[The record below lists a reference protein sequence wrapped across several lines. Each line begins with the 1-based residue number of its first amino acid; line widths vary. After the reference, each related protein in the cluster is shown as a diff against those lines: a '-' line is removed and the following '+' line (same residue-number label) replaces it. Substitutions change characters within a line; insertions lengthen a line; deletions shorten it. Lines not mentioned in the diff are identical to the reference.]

1 MKKTSFSLGGMY
13 PTHTYNPAQILFQT
27 GTDLGGAVP
36 WTNPQRACIA
46 TVGQNATC
54 VLGSVLVLSNTIQV
68 VNMQTAGDVP
78 SGATVR
84 GVRVTV
90 QCQASVA
97 GLFLASPEL
106 LCGGQAFSTA
116 KQYPSFG
123 VEVPLTVTAYTI
135 GYPHDMWGKTTAL
148 LNPTNINDPTF
159 GFKMRAMAT
168 LTPGTLTVPLISV
181 RVFYDP

>member
-13 PTHTYNPAQILFQT
+13 PTHTYSPSLLVFQT

-36 WTNPQRACIA
+36 WTNPQNACNSA
-46 TVGQNATC
+46 PGQNATC
-54 VLGSVLVLSNTIQV
+54 VLGSLYVPSNRIQV
-68 VNMQTAGDVP
+68 VDMQAAGDVP

-84 GVRVTV
+84 GVRVTI

-97 GLFLASPEL
+97 GLFLSSPEL
-106 LCGGQAFSTA
+106 LCGGQVFSTV

-123 VEVPLTVTAYTI
+123 NEVPLTVTAYTI

-168 LTPGTLTVPLISV
+168 ITPGTLTVPLISV